1 MRSSGVLFF
10 GVDMKN
16 PFKDLNKREWIIYIS
31 SLVVVTASNFV
42 SGKVDIINFLGT
54 IIGVTALIFIAK
66 GNVFGQVL
74 SVIFGVL
81 YSITAIKYKYYSEI
95 ITYLGMTAPL
105 AVISIITWFK
115 NPYKK
120 GENVVK
126 IRLLSIKEGFFL
138 IALTS
143 AVTFVFYFVLEYLET
158 PNLIVSTF
166 SIATSF
172 MASYLMVRRISY
184 YAVAFMCNDLVLI
197 VLWVLASFDDITY
210 LSMVACF
217 TAFLVNDLYAFCC
230 WKIRERKQGLIP
242 NKKKSR

>member
-1 MRSSGVLFF
+1 
-10 GVDMKN
+10 MKN
-16 PFKDLNKREWIIYIS
+16 PFRELNKLEWIIYIS
-31 SLVVVTASNFV
+31 SLIVVTISNFI
-42 SGKVDIINFLGT
+42 SGQVDFINFTGT

-74 SVIFGVL
+74 SVFFGVL
-81 YSITAIKYKYYSEI
+81 YSIAAIRYRYYSEI

-105 AVISIITWFK
+105 AIISIITWLK

-126 IRLLSIKEGFFL
+126 IRLLTIKEGVFL
-138 IALTS
+138 FVLTAL
-143 AVTFVFYFVLEYLET
+143 VTVVFYFVLKHLKT
-158 PNLIVSTF
+158 PNLLVGTV

-184 YAVAFMCNDLVLI
+184 YAIAFMCNDVVLI
-197 VLWVLASFDDITY
+197 VLWILASVDDLTY

-217 TAFLVNDLYAFCC
+217 TAFLVNDLYAFTC
-230 WKIRERKQGLIP
+230 WKLREKKQGLVK
-242 NKKKSR
+242 NKKIKE